1 MHKKSKILSNG
12 ASDMIR
18 GDKPY
23 RDYTGTQNDKKIAGS
38 NRPSSKIFQKNN
50 IISSSSKK
58 NLYGKDKGLG
68 KDLNDNMDGL
78 DELDMFLK
86 DHDGRRG
93 DSQFNNSHIGQ

>member
-18 GDKPY
+18 GDMPY
-23 RDYTGTQNDKKIAGS
+23 RNYTGTQNDKKIGGA
-38 NRPSSKIFQKNN
+38 NRPSSKVFQKNN

-68 KDLNDNMDGL
+68 KDFNDGM
-78 DELDMFLK
+78 DELDMFLN

-93 DSQFNNSHIGQ
+93 DSQFKTSHIGQ